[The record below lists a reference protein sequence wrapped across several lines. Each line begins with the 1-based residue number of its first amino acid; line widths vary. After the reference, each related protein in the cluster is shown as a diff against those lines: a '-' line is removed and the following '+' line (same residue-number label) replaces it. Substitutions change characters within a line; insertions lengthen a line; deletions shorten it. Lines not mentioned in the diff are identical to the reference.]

1 MSISKESDNDSLPFD
16 RVTGRVRGSVN
27 MLEIEKNVEWVEVSG
42 RWSRMSIMG
51 TSLTPEI
58 LSTENQ
64 GEKDERIIIFMIP
77 GNPGND
83 GFYTDFGRRLIR
95 NLIAREERLG
105 HRRVQFLFYT
115 LSHLNHVLLPA
126 ALRCSDSHKVNER
139 FNLGDQIQH
148 KLDFVKEYLP
158 RGNRVYMFGHGA
170 GAYML
175 LSILPYIKDDFNLRK
190 AVCLFPTIEKMT
202 ESPHGIRLRKVVS
215 TLRQNDWLARTLS
228 FWVDL
233 MPESLK
239 RRIISMKLSSDQSP
253 ELVDSLSELLHMN
266 VFRNIVHLCND
277 ELDKIG
283 TLDET
288 LLFHKNLIYF
298 YYGANDGWCPI
309 EQGQQMSERLTRGHV
324 VIDKDHVEHS
334 FVFRDAA
341 TMAEK
346 VLQFIV

>member
-1 MSISKESDNDSLPFD
+1 MSFSKEDDVLPID
-16 RVTGRVRGSVN
+16 RTTGRVRGSVN
-27 MLEIEKNVEWVEVSG
+27 MIDIHRIVDWVEVSG
-42 RWSRMSIMG
+42 RWTRMSIMG
-51 TSLTPEI
+51 TSLSPEI
-58 LSTENQ
+58 LVKENQ
-64 GEKDERIIIFMIP
+64 GEKDERIIIFLIP

-95 NLIAREERLG
+95 NLIAREDRLG

-126 ALRCSDSHKVNER
+126 DLRCSESHTVNER
-139 FNLGDQIQH
+139 FSLGDQVQH

-175 LSILPYIKDDFNLRK
+175 LSILPYIKDDFNLKK
-190 AVCLFPTIEKMT
+190 AVCLFPTIEKMS

-215 TLRQNDWLARTLS
+215 TLKQNDWLAKTLS

-233 MPESLK
+233 MPEAAK
-239 RRIISMKLSSDQSP
+239 RKLISMKLSSDQSTP
-253 ELVDSLSELLHMN
+253 EFIECVSELLHMH
-266 VFRNIVHLCND
+266 VFRNIVSLCND
-277 ELDKIG
+277 ELDKID

-288 LLFHKNLIYF
+288 LLFHKNLVYF
-298 YYGANDGWCPI
+298 YYGMNDGWCPI
-309 EQGQQMSERLTRGHV
+309 EHGQRMSERLTRGHV
-324 VIDKDHVEHS
+324 VIDKDNMEHS
-334 FVFRDAA
+334 FVFRDSS

>member
-1 MSISKESDNDSLPFD
+1 M
-16 RVTGRVRGSVN
+16 
-27 MLEIEKNVEWVEVSG
+27 
-42 RWSRMSIMG
+42 
-51 TSLTPEI
+51 
-58 LSTENQ
+58 
-64 GEKDERIIIFMIP
+64 
-77 GNPGND
+77 
-83 GFYTDFGRRLIR
+83 
-95 NLIAREERLG
+95 
-105 HRRVQFLFYT
+105 
-115 LSHLNHVLLPA
+115 
-126 ALRCSDSHKVNER
+126 
-139 FNLGDQIQH
+139 QH

-190 AVCLFPTIEKMT
+190 AVCLFPTIEKMN

-215 TLRQNDWLARTLS
+215 NC
-228 FWVDL
+228 
-233 MPESLK
+233 
-239 RRIISMKLSSDQSP
+239 P
-253 ELVDSLSELLHMN
+253 ELVDSISELLHMH

-277 ELDKIG
+277 ELEKIG

-298 YYGANDGWCPI
+298 YYGTNDGWCPI
-309 EQGQQMSERLTRGHV
+309 EQGNQMNERLARGHV
-324 VIDKDHVEHS
+324 VLEKDSVEHS